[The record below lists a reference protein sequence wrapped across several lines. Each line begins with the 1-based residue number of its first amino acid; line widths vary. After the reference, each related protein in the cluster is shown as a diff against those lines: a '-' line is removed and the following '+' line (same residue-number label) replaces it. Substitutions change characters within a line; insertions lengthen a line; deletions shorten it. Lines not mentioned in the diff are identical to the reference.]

1 MEQTLLT
8 AAVVVYI
15 GIDMIVAALRF
26 YLNSFVKSIRFISL
40 TGKER
45 RILDK
50 YLIYSLIDISIFN
63 CVGFSYAGFS
73 NVGFSNV
80 GKSNIGESV
89 F

>member
-15 GIDMIVAALRF
+15 GIDMIVAALCF
-26 YLNSFVKSIRFISL
+26 NICLFVNSIRFVSL
-40 TGKER
+40 IGKER
-45 RILDK
+45 KILDK

-73 NVGFSNV
+73 NVG
-80 GKSNIGESV
+80 KSNIGESV